1 MRGFGC
7 LLIGLLFSADAR
19 AESDAARVVAGLRE
33 RGEFAEAEQHG
44 TQRWRRADISTA
56 ERADLAIQL
65 ALIYT
70 VQALAAPPESRNEL
84 WRKADEICEWLIVM
98 WEPLDETL
106 GGRHDRDASETVDAG
121 VAGERLLDHRTLIV
135 KVDRSRGRGGSTMIQ
150 GRSESFGENH
160 EPLRGWSYRSVV

>member
-1 MRGFGC
+1 MSLPHTRRRY
-7 LLIGLLFSADAR
+7 D
-19 AESDAARVVAGLRE
+19 D
-33 RGEFAEAEQHG
+33 
-44 TQRWRRADISTA
+44 TQGHPGPVDLSGRRC
-56 ERADLAIQL
+56 
-65 ALIYT
+65 
-70 VQALAAPPESRNEL
+70 
-84 WRKADEICEWLIVM
+84 KICEWLIVM

-160 EPLRGWSYRSVV
+160 EPLRGLSYRSVV